1 MSKARLKI
9 FVKFVIEDQ
18 INLAAETG
26 NVWYLRILTDALLE
40 FENLSDMAE
49 DIVSVIYYDDD
60 NEEILA
66 KNDVAYNPLYDL
78 VVDTIINYINA

>member
-1 MSKARLKI
+1 MSKARLEI

-18 INLAAETG
+18 INLAAET
-26 NVWYLRILTDALLE
+26 NNIWYLRILTDTLSE
-40 FENLSDMAE
+40 FGNLSDMAQ
-49 DIVSVIYYDDD
+49 DITSVIYHDDG

-78 VVDTIINYINA
+78 VVDTLINYINA

>member
-1 MSKARLKI
+1 MSEVRLKI

-18 INLAAETG
+18 INLAAETDDME
-26 NVWYLRILTDALLE
+26 YLGMLTDTLLE
-40 FENLSDMAE
+40 FGSLGDMAQ

-78 VVDTIINYINA
+78 VVDTLINYINA

>member
-1 MSKARLKI
+1 MSEARLKI

-18 INLAAETG
+18 INLAAET
-26 NVWYLRILTDALLE
+26 NNMRYLGMLTDTLLE
-40 FENLSDMAE
+40 FGNLSDMAQ
-49 DIVSVIYYDDD
+49 DIASVIYYDDD